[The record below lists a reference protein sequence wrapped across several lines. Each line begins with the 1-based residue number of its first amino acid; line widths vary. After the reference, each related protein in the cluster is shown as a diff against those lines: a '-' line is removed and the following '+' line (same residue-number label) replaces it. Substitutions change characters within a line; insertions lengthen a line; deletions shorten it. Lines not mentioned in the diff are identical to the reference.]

1 RAEAGRN
8 RQDVQCDPRTDSAD
22 RGQGPAQA
30 AASHARAP
38 PAGLFGYG
46 GGDGVAADVT
56 DCAKTPRQP
65 ATLEKRPPQFRYGAF
80 SLAARGPRTLF
91 SFFQNA
97 ISEFSHSLVRRRISR
112 RIARL
117 YASSRRRLPFL
128 SDRALVNRRG

>member
-1 RAEAGRN
+1 M
-8 RQDVQCDPRTDSAD
+8 
-22 RGQGPAQA
+22 A
-30 AASHARAP
+30 AVAARAVDKVRQ
-38 PAGLFGYG
+38 A
-46 GGDGVAADVT
+46 VAADVT

-128 SDRALVNRRG
+128 SDRALVNRRGLNIASKCEIPAGLLVSNDFGRSCSTSREC